1 MTKDNFL
8 VLLAEVLQRDEPL
21 NSEMNL
27 EEIQEYDSMSQIN
40 IIVLIDTEFGELVST
55 EDIDECVTVQDI
67 INLVKSNID

>member
-21 NSEMNL
+21 NSEMDL

>member
-21 NSEMNL
+21 NSEMDL

-40 IIVLIDTEFGELVST
+40 IIVLVDTEFGELVST

>member
-1 MTKDNFL
+1 MLYFRGL
-8 VLLAEVLQRDEPL
+8 GL
-21 NSEMNL
+21 NSEMDL